1 MMRRTKIVATLG
13 PASSDSEVLG
23 RMLEAGVDV
32 IRINFSHGT
41 KDEHITSVELVR
53 SLARSLGR
61 TVGVLA
67 DLQGPKIRIGKFEQ
81 GKIRLR
87 TGDEF
92 ILDAECQLGNQERVG
107 LDYRELPNDV
117 EAGATLLLD
126 DGRIVLTVAKVRES
140 EIFCEVVQGGIL
152 SNNKG
157 INRKGGGLS
166 APALTAKDLLDIKT
180 SAVLRADYLAV
191 SFPRSGDDI
200 RRARALMQEAQGHSL
215 LMAKIERSEAI
226 LALDDILEANEAKE
240 QTSAVTD
247 ETVEQKLTAD
257 DWRLLLVNKQHP
269 VPENYTF
276 TPGKITGNMKCDARI
291 IDDLMAMM
299 EAAKAD
305 GINLMVCSPYRD
317 YNRQTVLFNRKIDYY
332 MNKGYSY
339 LEAYK
344 ISSITVTVPGA
355 SEHQIGLALD
365 IVSDTYPYLEIEFG
379 ETQAGKWLNKHSCE
393 YGFILRYPLGKEYI
407 TGIQYEPWHFRYVG
421 KEAATAIMSQGI
433 TLEEFLED
441 L

>member
-1 MMRRTKIVATLG
+1 MQFDINYDIMGAEAFNVLQSLGSDKVKACFLMGMSSMNKTWKETTTNRLRRKIHKHKYFKLPWQIALIVVTIAGDTGEYLIHNSKRF
-13 PASSDSEVLG
+13 SSIAAVFLFFIISSSFAFPYIQEEEYLAQDYSRMQEIEANYEYVPTVLDISAADVIDDDDVLQG
-23 RMLEAGVDV
+23 YNNEELDVQNGVDQ
-32 IRINFSHGT
+32 FS
-41 KDEHITSVELVR
+41 
-53 SLARSLGR
+53 
-61 TVGVLA
+61 
-67 DLQGPKIRIGKFEQ
+67 
-81 GKIRLR
+81 
-87 TGDEF
+87 
-92 ILDAECQLGNQERVG
+92 
-107 LDYRELPNDV
+107 
-117 EAGATLLLD
+117 
-126 DGRIVLTVAKVRES
+126 
-140 EIFCEVVQGGIL
+140 
-152 SNNKG
+152 
-157 INRKGGGLS
+157 
-166 APALTAKDLLDIKT
+166 
-180 SAVLRADYLAV
+180 
-191 SFPRSGDDI
+191 
-200 RRARALMQEAQGHSL
+200 
-215 LMAKIERSEAI
+215 
-226 LALDDILEANEAKE
+226 LDDILEANEAKE

>member
-1 MMRRTKIVATLG
+1 MNKTWKETTTNRLRRKIHKHKYFKLPWQIALIVVTIVGDTGEYLIHNSKRF
-13 PASSDSEVLG
+13 SSIAAVFLFFIISSSFAFPYIQEEEYLAQDYSRMQEIEANYEYVPTVLDISAADVIDDDDVLQG
-23 RMLEAGVDV
+23 YNNEELDVQNGVDQ
-32 IRINFSHGT
+32 FS
-41 KDEHITSVELVR
+41 
-53 SLARSLGR
+53 
-61 TVGVLA
+61 
-67 DLQGPKIRIGKFEQ
+67 
-81 GKIRLR
+81 
-87 TGDEF
+87 
-92 ILDAECQLGNQERVG
+92 
-107 LDYRELPNDV
+107 
-117 EAGATLLLD
+117 
-126 DGRIVLTVAKVRES
+126 
-140 EIFCEVVQGGIL
+140 
-152 SNNKG
+152 
-157 INRKGGGLS
+157 
-166 APALTAKDLLDIKT
+166 
-180 SAVLRADYLAV
+180 
-191 SFPRSGDDI
+191 
-200 RRARALMQEAQGHSL
+200 
-215 LMAKIERSEAI
+215 
-226 LALDDILEANEAKE
+226 LDDILEANEAKE

-379 ETQAGKWLNKHSCE
+379 ETQAGKWLNKHICE

>member
-1 MMRRTKIVATLG
+1 MNKTWKETTTNRLRRKIHKHKYFKLPWQIALIVVTIVSDTGEYLIHNSKRF
-13 PASSDSEVLG
+13 SSIAAVFLFFIISSSFAFPYIQEEEYLAQDYSRMQEIEANYEYVPTVLDISAADVIDDDDVLQG
-23 RMLEAGVDV
+23 YNNEELDVQNGVDQ
-32 IRINFSHGT
+32 FS
-41 KDEHITSVELVR
+41 
-53 SLARSLGR
+53 
-61 TVGVLA
+61 
-67 DLQGPKIRIGKFEQ
+67 
-81 GKIRLR
+81 
-87 TGDEF
+87 
-92 ILDAECQLGNQERVG
+92 
-107 LDYRELPNDV
+107 
-117 EAGATLLLD
+117 
-126 DGRIVLTVAKVRES
+126 
-140 EIFCEVVQGGIL
+140 
-152 SNNKG
+152 
-157 INRKGGGLS
+157 
-166 APALTAKDLLDIKT
+166 
-180 SAVLRADYLAV
+180 
-191 SFPRSGDDI
+191 
-200 RRARALMQEAQGHSL
+200 
-215 LMAKIERSEAI
+215 
-226 LALDDILEANEAKE
+226 LDDILEANEAKE

-365 IVSDTYPYLEIEFG
+365 IVSDIYPYLEIEFG